1 MNNLKN
7 VKPGDFVKIRVVEVR
22 ENAKYPIM
30 LEDGGEYT
38 FDGKYDECRLEQTIF
53 PLENQER
60 WVMVSDDNKSWR
72 KRKLLKEENGVFITW
87 SYVTEEE
94 IRQQIKTSSW
104 NYMKEIEPIIELTL
118 EQIAEKFGLGTE
130 KIKIKNY

>member
-7 VKPGDFVKIRVVEVR
+7 IKAGDWVKIRVKEVR
-22 ENAKYPIM
+22 KNTDFPIL
-30 LEDGGEYT
+30 LEDNST
-38 FDGKYDECRLEQTIF
+38 FNFCGKQFSSDKNSKIF
-53 PLENQER
+53 PLEEER

-94 IRQQIKTSSW
+94 IRQQIKTCSW

-118 EQIAEKFGLGTE
+118 KQIAEKFRVPVDNL
-130 KIKIKNY
+130 KIKK